1 MGIFLALNLISPSMA
16 KIIRILPKGMVK
28 FIGRKIMLGY
38 VDKFANLKVEGMENI
53 ADAKKPVIF
62 ICNHLSNSDGLVLSR
77 VLEKED
83 ITFVAGVKL
92 KDDPVTNLAIVI
104 SKTTFLKPNTADKEG
119 ISNIIKIIKNGGNI
133 IIFPEGTRS
142 RNGKMIK
149 AKKGI
154 YLITKL
160 TGATIIPTGIAGTD
174 KMLPI
179 SKDGDMGHEKFHNA
193 DVTVKFGKAI
203 QLPDKIKGEDRH
215 QYEERAVDTLMYA
228 ISELLPEEYRGEYS
242 FNKQENEIFPS

>member
-1 MGIFLALNLISPSMA
+1 MALNLISPKIA
-16 KIIRILPKGMVK
+16 KLIEILPEGMVRY
-28 FIGRKIMLGY
+28 IGRKIMFGY
-38 VDKFANLKVEGMENI
+38 VDKFANLTVEGMENSKI
-53 ADAKKPVIF
+53 GKRPTIF
-62 ICNHLSNSDGLVLSR
+62 ICNHLSNSDGLVLSK
-77 VLEKED
+77 LLFKED
-83 ITFVAGVKL
+83 VTFVAGIKL
-92 KDDPVTNLAIVI
+92 TDDPVTKLAIII
-104 SKTTFLKPNTADKEG
+104 SKTTLVKPNTADKEG
-119 ISNIIKIIKNGGNI
+119 ISKIINIIKNGGRI
-133 IIFPEGTRS
+133 LIFPEGTRS

-154 YLITKL
+154 FLIAKL
-160 TGATIIPTGIAGTD
+160 TGSQIIPIGIAGTE
-174 KMLPI
+174 KMLPVNI
-179 SKDGDMGHEKFHNA
+179 DGDMGHEKFHNA